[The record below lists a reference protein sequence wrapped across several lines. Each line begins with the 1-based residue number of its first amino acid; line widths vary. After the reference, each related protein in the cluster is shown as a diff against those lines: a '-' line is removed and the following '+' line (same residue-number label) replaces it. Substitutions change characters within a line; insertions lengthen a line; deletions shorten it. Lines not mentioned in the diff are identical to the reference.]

1 VAFVSIVNHLRVFT
15 TYCFE
20 LLGVL
25 LDGFCV
31 QHLSVVLAGLEVLVV
46 VLRQKDL
53 LLVVP
58 QLQICDIIL
67 GLDRRV
73 VCAASLLLLLT
84 LLLVLRQLLGGLLRP
99 ALEVF
104 LANLPAQDARLC
116 PLALLYAK
124 CYLLEDE
131 FGLLSSGHGA
141 ERLYL
146 ELAED
151 VCGGVDVAL
160 LLLDVGQY
168 PGNAS
173 ALNFDKDLPT
183 TLATAPN
190 SVLVC
195 RIPCPR
201 SLSAASR

>member
-1 VAFVSIVNHLRVFT
+1 MLI
-15 TYCFE
+15 TYRFE

-31 QHLSVVLAGLEVLVV
+31 QHLSVVLARLEVLVV

-58 QLQICDIIL
+58 QLQICDIVL

-73 VCAASLLLLLT
+73 VRAAGLLLLLT
-84 LLLVLRQLLGGLLRP
+84 LLLVLGQLLGGLLRP
-99 ALEVF
+99 ALEVLF
-104 LANLPAQDARLC
+104 ADLPTQDARLC

-151 VCGGVDVAL
+151 VCSSVDVAL

-168 PGNAS
+168 PGDAS
-173 ALNFDKDLPT
+173 ALNLDKDLPT
-183 TLATAPN
+183 TLATAPH

-195 RIPCPR
+195 RVPCPQ